1 MLPVLVQKFLSVR
14 GPQRIQNNTDKVF
27 LNSPWEPCL
36 DSMTY
41 DYIFFS
47 VTP

>member
-1 MLPVLVQKFLSVR
+1 MLPVLVQIFLGFQ

-27 LNSPWEPCL
+27 LNSPWELCL

-41 DYIFFS
+41 D
-47 VTP
+47 